1 MKNDFIIE
9 KIDTFHMHLLKKK
22 FPGIYNTC
30 QEDPGV
36 QYIYENWKHY
46 SLIFFQS
53 TAKIFK
59 KHCIISEYVMYLRQE
74 QPEFFN
80 PNSLMHRD
88 LANK

>member
-36 QYIYENWKHY
+36 QYIYEN
-46 SLIFFQS
+46 
-53 TAKIFK
+53 
-59 KHCIISEYVMYLRQE
+59 
-74 QPEFFN
+74 
-80 PNSLMHRD
+80 
-88 LANK
+88 